1 MQADD
6 QERASG
12 SSEQITP
19 VSGGLALPV
28 GEVELAPLTEV
39 PLQVEV
45 RLGSAH
51 LSLGDLLKLRAG
63 TVVTLDRQVGEP
75 AEIMVGDK
83 VIALG
88 QVVLVGNELGVRVTE
103 LPGSA
108 GSTR

>member
-1 MQADD
+1 MPVDS
-6 QERASG
+6 QERDNEGA
-12 SSEQITP
+12 EQLAP
-19 VSGGLALPV
+19 VGGGRAAMA

-51 LSLGDLLKLRAG
+51 LSLGDLMKLRSG
-63 TVVTLDRQVGEP
+63 MVVTLDRQVGEP

-103 LPGSA
+103 LPGSQ
-108 GSTR
+108 GPRE